1 MKNVSSKK
9 GYMTRMNHPHVDPPR
24 IILIQEIHNGKS
36 GKYFVKLKLHIYPME
51 YTSDLYEFKMSLFDN
66 GDPEEFLLFVRNF
79 NITLSAS
86 GALEVG
92 TKGQYLCTL
101 VHGEALL
108 HFDSFSADVESTQ
121 TLNVDDIIKGLVQYF
136 PPVNSLSEQ
145 KRSMRHGVKKPR
157 ALTVRRYTARLIDLN
172 EYLASFPEA
181 TLNDKIGVTEQK
193 KSS

>member
-1 MKNVSSKK
+1 
-9 GYMTRMNHPHVDPPR
+9 
-24 IILIQEIHNGKS
+24 
-36 GKYFVKLKLHIYPME
+36 
-51 YTSDLYEFKMSLFDN
+51 MSLFDN

-121 TLNVDDIIKGLVQYF
+121 TLNVDDVIKGLVQYF
-136 PPVNSLSEQ
+136 PPNSSLQ
-145 KRSMRHGVKKPR
+145 TRVQRYKKFTSASSVPDS
-157 ALTVRRYTARLIDLN
+157 ARVMLKLQN
-172 EYLASFPEA
+172 
-181 TLNDKIGVTEQK
+181 NNK
-193 KSS
+193 KSSG